1 MNIQCLYGSLR
12 PPPETPP
19 LLLSHKTLRSYTCDR
34 HTTPGGGW
42 VFLGWGG
49 VSTHSTFAGETFQS
63 ISDQK
68 TARLASKGDFPLIF
82 LKSRAATV
90 I

>member
-1 MNIQCLYGSLR
+1 MNIQCLYGSLQ
-12 PPPETPP
+12 PPLLETPP
-19 LLLSHKTLRSYTCDR
+19 LLLSHYTLRSYTCDR
-34 HTTPGGGW
+34 RTTPGGGW

-49 VSTHSTFAGETFQS
+49 VRTHSTFAGETFQS

-82 LKSRAATV
+82 KVMLLQ
-90 I
+90 